1 MVQIQGVQI
10 FDLSNI
16 GISYDYL
23 VSDIFRMRVKHSG
36 WGKTPPGRHK

>member
-16 GISYDYL
+16 SISNDYL
-23 VSDIFRMRVKHSG
+23 VSDIFRMWVKHHR
-36 WGKTPPGRHK
+36 WGKTPPGWHK